1 MKAWPLVFTCSHVE
15 VVAGEDHIGRPGK
28 LLEVA
33 DCGALLIM
41 FESLT
46 IFANAGRKFCREADQ
61 KLEDLANKIE
71 ELDCSDLAGNLVLTT
86 GLKT

>member
-1 MKAWPLVFTCSHVE
+1 MKFGGVLVLVC
-15 VVAGEDHIGRPGK
+15 
-28 LLEVA
+28 
-33 DCGALLIM
+33 
-41 FESLT
+41 LT
-46 IFANAGRKFCREADQ
+46 IFANAGRKCCREADQ

>member
-1 MKAWPLVFTCSHVE
+1 MKFGGVLVLVC
-15 VVAGEDHIGRPGK
+15 
-28 LLEVA
+28 
-33 DCGALLIM
+33 
-41 FESLT
+41 LT
-46 IFANAGRKFCREADQ
+46 IFANAGRKFCWEADQ